1 MQQTVLITGSS
12 SGLGNSLSRYL
23 LEKGFRVFAT
33 MRAIK
38 GKNAQA
44 ASALREFADANG
56 YALELLELDVSDAES
71 VRLTVAALM
80 SKAGQIDILINNA
93 GIGGVGYTEAFSTE
107 QFIQTFEV
115 NVFGIQR
122 MMREVLPLMRQA
134 GSGLVINVSSTMGRL
149 VIPFAAAYTAS
160 KYALEALA
168 ESYHYE
174 LSPLGID
181 VSIVEPGGFAS
192 NYWDNTMQPQDK
204 QLGQG
209 YGEADSASILWTGIR
224 KLVTSEAAPD
234 ASVVADAVMS
244 LIEMPAGTRPLRL
257 IVDPL
262 MGGGGADVVNATS
275 SQVQAQIL
283 ATLGLSNL
291 LQSN

>member
-1 MQQTVLITGSS
+1 MQQKTVLITGSS

-33 MRAIK
+33 MRTIE

-44 ASALREFADANG
+44 ASALREFSDAHG

-71 VRLTVAALM
+71 VRGTVAGVL
-80 SKAGQIDILINNA
+80 SKAGKIDILINNA

-107 QFIQTFEV
+107 QFIQTFDV

-134 GSGLVINVSSTMGRL
+134 GSGLVINISSTMGRL

-192 NYWDNTMQPQDK
+192 NYWDNTMQAQDK
-204 QLGQG
+204 QRGQG
-209 YGEADSASILWTGIR
+209 YGEFDSPSAVWEGIR
-224 KLVTSEAAPD
+224 NMVRSDLAPD
-234 ASVVADAVMS
+234 AKVIAESVMQ

-257 IVDPL
+257 VVDPL
-262 MGGGGADVVNATS
+262 MGGGAAEAVNAAS
-275 SQVQAQIL
+275 SQVQSQVLQA
-283 ATLGLSNL
+283 LGLANL
-291 LQSN
+291 LSS